1 PAFTPEITAPPP
13 PVAKPARVV
22 HARLPKASVRRATGK
37 SGAVVQLGAFG
48 NAERVATAWNA
59 AAKRFGALKSYT
71 PMSARFASGRGTV
84 YRLSVKGFGS
94 VSEANALCAS
104 VRRGGGSC
112 FVRNIAGDAPVQF
125 ASR

>member
-1 PAFTPEITAPPP
+1 MH
-13 PVAKPARVV
+13 AK
-22 HARLPKASVRRATGK
+22 LPQASVRRATGK

-48 NAERVATAWNA
+48 NAARVATAWNA
-59 AAKRFGALKSYT
+59 AAKRFGALKSYA
-71 PMSARFASGRGTV
+71 PMSARFDSGKGTF

-94 VSEANALCAS
+94 VGEANALCAS

-112 FVRNIAGDAPVQF
+112 FVRNIAGDAPVQL